1 MNKRRTLKLAGLFL
15 GVALIAVSGGAN
27 GQQVAP
33 PAMKGVTITPLA
45 AVDLGPEIEG
55 MAGRQLRMRKIIIEP
70 GGFFALHSHK
80 DRPGTVYVLEGR
92 ITETRNDVTKEYGPG
107 ETWFENKETNHRVEN
122 KGTTLATFIAVDIF
136 KQQ

>member
-15 GVALIAVSGGAN
+15 GIALIAVSGGAN

-122 KGTTLATFIAVDIF
+122 KGITSATFIAVDIF
-136 KQQ
+136 K